1 MSMFVK
7 TDSMIFLDQVKNVK
21 LNRHKDGQTYGQHAK
36 NDPKSSFKVQL
47 WWAKLFYMTFVLLD
61 LCFPFV

>member
-1 MSMFVK
+1 MSIFVK

-47 WWAKLFYMTFVLLD
+47 W
-61 LCFPFV
+61 

>member
-1 MSMFVK
+1 MFVK

-21 LNRHKDGQTYGQHAK
+21 LNRHKDGQTYGHAK

-47 WWAKLFYMTFVLLD
+47 W
-61 LCFPFV
+61 